1 MTKQIWINLPVKDV
15 NASKTFFCKLGFSF
29 NEKYANTNDSAC
41 LLIGD
46 KSVVVMLFTEKL
58 FEGFI
63 QHKIADTKQGNEV
76 LFSLDAESREEVD
89 EFAKKVIEAGGS
101 VFSKPAENQGWMYG
115 FGFQDL
121 DNHRWNVLFMDMN
134 KLPK

>member
-15 NASKTFFCKLGFSF
+15 NASKTFFSKLGFSF
-29 NEKYANTNDSAC
+29 NEKYANTNNSAC
-41 LLIGD
+41 LQIGD

-58 FEGFI
+58 FEGFV
-63 QHKIADTKQGNEV
+63 QHKISDTKQGNEV
-76 LFSLDAESREEVD
+76 LFSLDVESREEVD
-89 EFAKKVIEAGGS
+89 EFAKKVMEAGGT

-121 DNHRWNVLFMDMN
+121 DNHRWNVLFMDMS

>member
-15 NASKTFFCKLGFSF
+15 NASKTFFSKLGFSF
-29 NEKYANTNDSAC
+29 NEKYASTNDSAC

-58 FEGFI
+58 FGEFV
-63 QHKIADTKQGNEV
+63 QHKIADTSQGNEV

-89 EFAKKVIEAGGS
+89 EFAKKVIEAGGI

-121 DNHRWNVLFMDMN
+121 DNHRWNVLFMDMS